1 MNLDNLCNYPE
12 FPRSLLPRLMAE
24 ELVTVQPMILPVAK
38 DFTLYYNFPEF
49 FKKEEFEIT

>member
-1 MNLDNLCNYPE
+1 MIDDMYNYPE
-12 FPRSLLPRLMAE
+12 LPRLMAE
-24 ELVTVQPMILPVAK
+24 EIITVQPMILPVAK